1 MPLAA
6 AARSSSFSD
15 RRGLP
20 PLTGSP
26 AQIQWAEQIR
36 ERLVRGLE
44 RHIASGQGVARTS
57 GFQSTRDWMLTH
69 TEARWWIDNREKK
82 PTTVQR
88 SRFAEVT
95 AFYGSLFGE
104 RKRPQAA
111 RPREDQSC

>member
-6 AARSSSFSD
+6 AAARSSFAV

-36 ERLVRGLE
+36 ERLLRGLD
-44 RHIASGQGVARTS
+44 RQISSGQGLGRTA

-69 TEARWWIDNREKK
+69 TDARWWIDNRDKK

-88 SRFAEVT
+88 GRFAEAT
-95 AFYGSLFGE
+95 AFYSSLFGE
-104 RKRPQAA
+104 RKRPQRVPGGAL
-111 RPREDQSC
+111 